1 MLKLAR
7 EERANVAIEFAIC
20 SVFLLLPLLAG
31 SADFIAILS
40 AQAQLN
46 TALQAIDYF
55 AYTNPASATNTTQ
68 AGYIVSLIN
77 NASDFR
83 VVLPATMS
91 SGLANGTTSYG
102 CFTPP
107 ASATTVITYQ
117 TATCA
122 NGQTQMTY
130 VTYQVTEKVAL
141 PFPIPLNNPYS
152 LSATAKVQTQ

>member
-1 MLKLAR
+1 MLKLLAQR
-7 EERANVAIEFAIC
+7 RANVAIEFAIC

-31 SADFIAILS
+31 SADCIELLS

-46 TALQAIDYF
+46 AALQAIDYF
-55 AYTNPASATNTTQ
+55 AYTNPASATNTAD

-77 NASDFR
+77 TTSDFT

-91 SGLANGTTSYG
+91 SGLANGSASYG

-107 ASATTVITYQ
+107 ASAATVITYQ
-117 TATCA
+117 TSTCA

-130 VTYQVTEKVAL
+130 VTYQVTAKVTL

-152 LSATAKVQTQ
+152 LSATSKVQTQ